1 MNMYKKTLEKLAHI
15 GSTLSVF
22 LNRKTRPGDASVVPE
37 SQRSDSIDQDRRR
50 FSVRFLFT
58 SLPLLE
64 LTRTGLARFNLGGI
78 APTQPGGNGGCQGF
92 TGGREELEKDKKAL
106 ARWRELGDLRE
117 EGKTLMNMGKIHY
130 RVNENQPAYDYFNQA
145 LRIWE
150 RLNDPEGMAES
161 HFYIA
166 GINAEFGNLSLAH
179 SEGLRALELWQ
190 SSNNLEGEARS
201 KLLLAVVKFQL
212 GDKEQAFN
220 LYREVSDI
228 SRRLGNRF
236 GEIASLNG
244 LGYAYLESG
253 RERNAIEAADNAL
266 MLAEQ
271 LGTMRSLGPQ
281 SIAHSTLGQAYT
293 RLGDYKRAILHI
305 TKQLE
310 INRRIGDH
318 RLEGYALKN
327 FGSIYEGLGE
337 RQKALGYYERALALH
352 REVRNSVQESAT
364 LNHIGYL
371 HELNGDRG
379 RALEYYLAARQIRT
393 ENIAE
398 ETRTLENIAR
408 VSG

>member
-1 MNMYKKTLEKLAHI
+1 MYKKTLERLARI
-15 GSTLSVF
+15 GSTLPVF
-22 LNRKTRPGDASVVPE
+22 LNRKTRPGDASVAPE
-37 SQRSDSIDQDRRR
+37 SQRSDSIDRDRRR
-50 FSVRFLFT
+50 FSAHFLFA
-58 SLPLLE
+58 SLPLWE
-64 LTRTGLARFNLGGI
+64 LTRTGLARFNSGGI
-78 APTQPGGNGGCQGF
+78 APAQTGGGDCDF
-92 TGGREELEKDKKAL
+92 TGGCEEIEKCKQAL

-117 EGKTLMNMGKIHY
+117 EGKTLMNIGRAHY
-130 RVNENQPAYDYFNQA
+130 RVSENQLAYDYFNQA

-150 RLNDPEGMAES
+150 TLNDSEGMAES

-212 GDKEQAFN
+212 GDKDQAFN

-253 RERNAIEAADNAL
+253 QERNAIGAADNAL

-271 LGTMRSLGPQ
+271 LGTERSLAPQ
-281 SIAHSTLGQAYT
+281 SVAHSTLGQAYT
-293 RLGDYKRAILHI
+293 RLGDYKTAILHI
-305 TKQLE
+305 TKELE
-310 INRRIGDH
+310 INRRIGDR

-337 RQKALGYYERALALH
+337 RQKALDYYERALALH
-352 REVRNSVQESAT
+352 REVQNSVQQSAT
-364 LNHIGYL
+364 LNNIGYI

-379 RALEYYLAARQIRT
+379 RALEYYQAARQIRT
-393 ENIAE
+393 ENRAE
-398 ETRTLENIAR
+398 ETRTLDNIAR

>member
-1 MNMYKKTLEKLAHI
+1 MYKKTLEKLVHI
-15 GSTLSVF
+15 GSTLPVF
-22 LNRKTRPGDASVVPE
+22 LYRKTRPGDESVAPE
-37 SQRSDSIDQDRRR
+37 SQISDSIDQDRRR
-50 FSVRFLFT
+50 FSVHFLFA
-58 SLPLLE
+58 SLPLWE

-78 APTQPGGNGGCQGF
+78 VQKPPGGGCEGF
-92 TGGREELEKDKKAL
+92 TGGTEEIEKYKQAL

-117 EGKTLMNMGKIHY
+117 VGKTLMNMGKVHY
-130 RVNENQPAYDYFNQA
+130 NVSENQLAYDYFNQA
-145 LRIWE
+145 LRTWE
-150 RLNDPEGMAES
+150 TLNDSEGMAES

-166 GINAEFGNLSLAH
+166 GINAELGNLSLAH

-201 KLLLAVVKFQL
+201 KLSLAVIKFQL

-253 RERNAIEAADNAL
+253 EERNAIEAADNAL

-271 LGTMRSLGPQ
+271 LGTIRSLVPQ
-281 SIAHSTLGQAYT
+281 SVAHSTLGQAYT
-293 RLGDYKRAILHI
+293 RLGDYKTAILHI
-305 TKQLE
+305 TKQQE
-310 INRRIGDH
+310 ISQRIGDR
-318 RLEGYALKN
+318 RLEGYALKH

-337 RQKALGYYERALALH
+337 RQKAMGYYERALALH
-352 REVRNSVQESAT
+352 REVQNSVQESAT
-364 LNHIGYL
+364 LNNIGYI
-371 HELNGDRG
+371 HELNGNRG
-379 RALEYYLAARQIRT
+379 KALEYYQAARQIRT
-393 ENIAE
+393 ENLAE